1 MLEIKNLV
9 KRFEKV
15 NALEDI
21 NLTIQKGEKIVIIG
35 PSGCGKST
43 LLRCINLL
51 EIPTSGIIK
60 YHNIETKDYK
70 SDVLSQKIGM
80 IFQNY
85 NLFNHLTIIKNIT
98 LAPIKLK
105 VMTKEE
111 AYKKGM
117 KMLKMMKL
125 GNKAGNYPRE
135 LSGGER
141 QRVAIIRSLILSPE
155 IILLDEPTGALDPE
169 NIKDVLEILKEIAK
183 DGMTMIVVTHEMNFA
198 REFADKVI
206 FMDKGKIVEEGSS
219 EEIFD
224 HPKNERLK
232 EFLSKIE
239 S

>member
-9 KRFEKV
+9 KHFDKV
-15 NALEDI
+15 KALEDI
-21 NLTIQKGEKIVIIG
+21 NLTVQKGEKIVIIG

-51 EIPTSGIIK
+51 ETPTSGIIK
-60 YHNIETKDYK
+60 YRDVETKKYK
-70 SDVLSQKIGM
+70 RDVLCQKIGM

-105 VMTKEE
+105 IMTKEE
-111 AYKKGM
+111 AYKKAM
-117 KMLKMMKL
+117 KMLKLMKL
-125 GNKAGNYPRE
+125 EDKAGNYPRE
-135 LSGGER
+135 LSGGEK

-169 NIKDVLEILKEIAK
+169 NIKDVLEILKDIAK

-198 REFADKVI
+198 REFADRVV
-206 FMDKGKIVEEGSS
+206 FMDKGKIVEEGTLKA
-219 EEIFD
+219 IFD

-232 EFLSKIE
+232 EFLNKIK

>member
-1 MLEIKNLV
+1 MLEIKNLI
-9 KRFEKV
+9 KRFDKV
-15 NALEDI
+15 KALQDI
-21 NLTIQKGEKIVIIG
+21 NLTIHKGEKIVIIG

-51 EIPTSGIIK
+51 EIPTTGIIR
-60 YHNIETKDYK
+60 YHNIETKDYN

>member
-9 KRFEKV
+9 KHFDKV
-15 NALEDI
+15 KALEDI
-21 NLTIQKGEKIVIIG
+21 NLTVQKGEKIVIIG

-51 EIPTSGIIK
+51 ETPTLGIIK
-60 YHNIETKDYK
+60 YRDVETKKYK
-70 SDVLSQKIGM
+70 RDVLCQKIGM

-105 VMTKEE
+105 IMTKEE
-111 AYKKGM
+111 AYKKAM
-117 KMLKMMKL
+117 KMLKLMKL
-125 GNKAGNYPRE
+125 EDKAGNYPRE
-135 LSGGER
+135 LSGGEK

-169 NIKDVLEILKEIAK
+169 NIKDVLEILKDIAK

-198 REFADKVI
+198 REFADRVV
-206 FMDKGKIVEEGSS
+206 FMDKGMIVEEGTSKA
-219 EEIFD
+219 IFD

-232 EFLSKIE
+232 EFLNKIK

>member
-9 KRFEKV
+9 KHFDKV
-15 NALEDI
+15 KALEDI
-21 NLTIQKGEKIVIIG
+21 NLTVQKGEKIVIIG

-51 EIPTSGIIK
+51 ETPTSGIIK
-60 YHNIETKDYK
+60 YRDVETKKYK
-70 SDVLSQKIGM
+70 RDVLCQKIGM

-105 VMTKEE
+105 IMTKEE
-111 AYKKGM
+111 AYKKAM
-117 KMLKMMKL
+117 KMLKLMKL
-125 GNKAGNYPRE
+125 EDKAGNYPRE
-135 LSGGER
+135 LSGGEK

-169 NIKDVLEILKEIAK
+169 NIKDVLEILKDIAK

-198 REFADKVI
+198 REFADRVE
-206 FMDKGKIVEEGSS
+206 FMDKGMIVEEGTSKA
-219 EEIFD
+219 IFD

-232 EFLSKIE
+232 EFLNKIK

>member
-9 KRFEKV
+9 KHFDKV
-15 NALEDI
+15 KALEDI
-21 NLTIQKGEKIVIIG
+21 NLTVQKGEKIVIIG

-51 EIPTSGIIK
+51 ETPTSGIIK
-60 YHNIETKDYK
+60 YRDVETKKYK
-70 SDVLSQKIGM
+70 RDVLCQKIGM

-105 VMTKEE
+105 IMTKEE
-111 AYKKGM
+111 AYKKAM
-117 KMLKMMKL
+117 KMLKLMKL
-125 GNKAGNYPRE
+125 EDKAGNYPRE
-135 LSGGER
+135 LSGGEK

-169 NIKDVLEILKEIAK
+169 NIKDVLEILKDIAK

-198 REFADKVI
+198 REFADRVV
-206 FMDKGKIVEEGSS
+206 FMDKGKLVEEGTSKA
-219 EEIFD
+219 IFD

-232 EFLSKIE
+232 EFLNKIK